1 MSDHRFSGTGLADMA
16 AAMRG
21 HVEAGAVAGI
31 VTLVARGD
39 DVHVDT
45 SGLADLDSRAPMRR
59 DTIIR
64 IASMTKPILAV
75 VALAMV
81 EEGLIG
87 LDDAVDRWLPELAEP
102 EVLRSLDA
110 SLDDTVPA
118 HRPISLR
125 DLLTLRLG
133 IGVVMEPPGRYPI
146 QQAMDDAG
154 VAPGPVNP
162 VVTPDEWM
170 RQLGS
175 LPLIHQPGAV
185 WMYHTGFDVLA
196 VLLARIAGKSLDEV
210 MQERLLGPLGMV
222 DTGFHVPP
230 EKIGRLACAYTR
242 DPQSGRLTLVDPAA
256 GGAFASKQA
265 FPCELV
271 STADDVLAFAR
282 MLLARGRHGARTILS
297 PEMVGEMTRDQITPE
312 QKAVSP
318 FFPGFWET
326 TGWGFGLGIVTKP
339 DELSA
344 VPGRYGW
351 EGGFG
356 TGLNIDP
363 QKDLVT
369 IFLSQR
375 LMQSPDDAA
384 INREFQKLAYRA
396 LAD

>member
-1 MSDHRFSGTGLADMA
+1 MA

-39 DVHVDT
+39 DVRADAV
-45 SGLADLDSRAPMRR
+45 GLADLDGAAPMRR
-59 DTIIR
+59 DTIVR
-64 IASMTKPILAV
+64 IASMTKPMLAV

-87 LDDAVDRWLPELAEP
+87 LDDAVDRWLPELAGRR
-102 EVLRSLDA
+102 VLRSLA
-110 SLDDTVPA
+110 SPLGDTVPA
-118 HRPISLR
+118 RRPISLR

-146 QQAMDDAG
+146 QQAMEDAG

-162 VVTPDEWM
+162 VVTPDAWM
-170 RQLGS
+170 KQLGS
-175 LPLIHQPGAV
+175 LPLLHQPGEA

-196 VLLARIAGKSLDEV
+196 VLLARIAGRSLDEV
-210 MQERLLGPLGMV
+210 MRERLFGPLGMA

-230 EKIGRLACAYTR
+230 NAIGRLACAYMR
-242 DPQSGRLTLVDPAA
+242 DPESGRLTLVDPAA
-256 GGAFASKQA
+256 GGAYASPQA

-282 MLLARGRHGARTILS
+282 MLARGRHGSRTILS
-297 PEMVGEMTRDQITPE
+297 PAMVAEMTRDQITPE

-326 TGWGFGLGIVTKP
+326 TGWGFGLGVVMKP

-363 QKDLVT
+363 HRDLVT

-384 INREFQKLAYRA
+384 LNREFQTLAYRA
-396 LAD
+396 LVD